1 MLAMPYQNTPGAH
14 DEENVRVNTLLA
26 ARSNGK
32 PGHTPCLEIG
42 SPPSWE
48 TLAMGCGYRLP
59 ELARLCHVSMRTLQR
74 HFRKHYNTTLSEW
87 VRALRLDR
95 ARVMLVDSESVK
107 RVAFDLG
114 YKQPSHFT
122 RDFKDRFGVPPSAL
136 RWPLSIKFQVSP
148 GDHRA

>member
-1 MLAMPYQNTPGAH
+1 MLAMTETTTRAAQ
-14 DEENVRVNTLLA
+14 EENVGAITLPA
-26 ARSNGK
+26 ARSNGR

-48 TLAMGCGYRLP
+48 TLATGCGYRLP
-59 ELARLCHVSMRTLQR
+59 ELARVCHVSMRTLQR
-74 HFRKHYNTTLSEW
+74 HFRKHYNTTRSEW

-95 ARVMLVDSESVK
+95 ARAMLVEAESVK

-122 RDFKDRFGVPPSAL
+122 RDFRERFGVPPSAV
-136 RWPLSIKFQVSP
+136 RWHFSIKLQISP
-148 GDHRA
+148 GEAEKT